1 MSNESAK
8 LQLQTLSDALKRA
21 SGSMSAVAAKMVTP
35 EKLIKIAIAAAQR
48 TPLLLQCNAAS
59 IVRAVIQGAEL
70 GLTPGSA
77 LNQAYLVPFKNKSGG
92 YDAQLIVSAQ
102 GFAELA
108 YRSGLVS
115 FIISEVVYEG
125 DEFEY
130 ELGLNPI
137 MRHIPRDETID
148 PAKITHAYM
157 VVGLKDGTKAFRVM
171 TRKAIDR
178 IMSRSPGK
186 GQSGP
191 WTTDYAEMARKTVI
205 KNGMKFV
212 PKSIEVARAVALD
225 NAIESGDYSILEF
238 DSPESLPEPE
248 PAESTVER
256 VAGKAARK
264 AAEVAV
270 ESEGEDPYT
279 GPVVYDDPQPT
290 LQGDEDE

>member
-1 MSNESAK
+1 
-8 LQLQTLSDALKRA
+8 
-21 SGSMSAVAAKMVTP
+21 
-35 EKLIKIAIAAAQR
+35 
-48 TPLLLQCNAAS
+48 
-59 IVRAVIQGAEL
+59 
-70 GLTPGSA
+70 
-77 LNQAYLVPFKNKSGG
+77 
-92 YDAQLIVSAQ
+92 
-102 GFAELA
+102 
-108 YRSGLVS
+108 
-115 FIISEVVYEG
+115 
-125 DEFEY
+125 
-130 ELGLNPI
+130 
-137 MRHIPRDETID
+137 
-148 PAKITHAYM
+148 
-157 VVGLKDGTKAFRVM
+157 
-171 TRKAIDR
+171 
-178 IMSRSPGK
+178 
-186 GQSGP
+186 
-191 WTTDYAEMARKTVI
+191 MARKTVI